1 LNGDLFH
8 RCFTLLSQALSALP
22 DLKRGNHGDVTDI
35 STLTALRLYA
45 QPISHRDQLQIP
57 IDEMKG
63 GVAMLKALGGP
74 YASQGVRFCPT
85 GGVNL
90 ENMNDYLSLPI
101 VNNIGGSWLATQQQ
115 IEDKQWSVITEQV
128 MEAMSKVVV
137 IYP

>member
-1 LNGDLFH
+1 
-8 RCFTLLSQALSALP
+8 
-22 DLKRGNHGDVTDI
+22 
-35 STLTALRLYA
+35 
-45 QPISHRDQLQIP
+45 
-57 IDEMKG
+57 
-63 GVAMLKALGGP
+63 MLKALGGP